1 MAPQFELADPRGQNY
16 DLQPNAYSN
25 GLATQVFDCS
35 QPLWQRSERNVRY
48 ENEPQYFQ
56 FDGFARDERLER
68 INDYRNPQTFDN
80 PFRHLQNAHE
90 KASAYGAQAAV
101 VDYQAAIAAADRIDQ
116 RQVSRDIQSNDRAI
130 AETSARLTRA
140 GRTGASREQIRAIQ
154 EERVDLERERQFL
167 DNMRMAPIYAR
178 ANAAFCFIAKGNDHL
193 FRTGENLLRQ
203 ALHKN
208 PEIEWN
214 YYFNDHRNRA
224 YQEHNRRTAEAQ
236 QLQQRRYQPGNQ
248 PLRPVELNPY
258 ELQGPNEAQPVQRP
272 AVTAVKPPERK
283 IPQNPDN
290 PQIPNKPYER
300 QNRES
305 PQRPP
310 EQQAQNPQKPPEQQA
325 PNPQKPPEQIPPA
338 QKTVERSPA
347 NNPAQEQKTVKPF
360 DTTLLGPTAD
370 LYSPAG
376 PPGLGESAPGETFS
390 SEKDGK
396 GGWDIDWRE
405 LVSKKTDSQGNIVYS
420 YKGEIDD
427 SNGWLLGLDGDTNF
441 TAEETISSNGQ
452 LLKRVMKYDGSLT
465 YKVKTENGPK
475 EIKDVQKIT
484 TTFNEATGKF
494 DTEIECA
501 DGAIYKAETDLSG
514 KVTKFAEVQTK
525 VNAEAPGLEQ
535 AKVSSFAN
543 SGDVYHVARPIGIGG
558 AVPGWAGGDNDV
570 LDYRKSQVAR
580 ASNGNIT
587 YKYEG
592 EIEDSSGW
600 VLGMNG
606 DTNFEGQE
614 ILDGNN
620 NLVSSFIK
628 YGSAK
633 DMRFIGVGGQP
644 FSVSNVVEVR
654 TARETD
660 GNFTSTV
667 KDSKGVVWTMKFK
680 ADGTVTEVK

>member
-1 MAPQFELADPRGQNY
+1 MAPQFELTDPRGQNY

-25 GLATQVFDCS
+25 GLVTQVFDGN
-35 QPLWQRSERNVRY
+35 QPLWQRSALNVRY

-56 FDGFARDERLER
+56 FDGSARDQRLER

-80 PFRHLQNAHE
+80 PYRHLQSAHQ

-101 VDYQAAIAAADRIDQ
+101 GDYQAAIAAADRIDQ
-116 RQVSRDIQSNDRAI
+116 RQVARDIQSNERSID
-130 AETSARLTRA
+130 ENSARLIRA
-140 GRTGASREQIRAIQ
+140 GRMGASRDQIRAIQ
-154 EERVDLERERQFL
+154 EERIELEREKQFL

-178 ANAAFCFIAKGNDHL
+178 ANAAFCFIAKGNDQL
-193 FRTGENLLRQ
+193 FHTGENLLRQ
-203 ALHKN
+203 ALRKN

-214 YYFNDHRNRA
+214 YYFNEHRDRA
-224 YQEHNRRTAEAQ
+224 YQEHHRRMTEARQ
-236 QLQQRRYQPGNQ
+236 NQRRYQPDYQ
-248 PLRPVELNPY
+248 PLRPRESNPY
-258 ELQGPNEAQPVQRP
+258 ELQGPNQGQPVQRP
-272 AVTAVKPPERK
+272 PVTTERPQERQNPPNPQNPNPQRPPER
-283 IPQNPDN
+283 QNPEN
-290 PQIPNKPYER
+290 
-300 QNRES
+300 

-310 EQQAQNPQKPPEQQA
+310 EQN
-325 PNPQKPPEQIPPA
+325 PPA
-338 QKTVERSPA
+338 QKPVERPPA
-347 NNPAQEQKTVKPF
+347 NNPAHEQKAVKPF
-360 DTTLLGPTAD
+360 DTTLLAPTAD

-405 LVSKKTDSQGNIVYS
+405 LVSKKTDSVGNIVYS

-441 TAEETISSNGQ
+441 TAEETLSSTGQ

-484 TTFNEATGKF
+484 TIFNEATGKF

-514 KVTKFAEVQTK
+514 KVTRFAEVQTK
-525 VNAEAPGLEQ
+525 VNAEAPGLKQ
-535 AKVSSFAN
+535 ANVSNFAN

-570 LDYRKSQVAR
+570 LDYRQSQATR
-580 ASNGNIT
+580 ASNGNVT

-614 ILDGNN
+614 ILDANN

-633 DMRFIGVGGQP
+633 DMNFIGVGGQP
-644 FSVSNVVEVR
+644 LAVSNVVEVR
-654 TARETD
+654 TAREAD

-667 KDSKGVVWTMKFK
+667 KDSKGAVWIVKFK